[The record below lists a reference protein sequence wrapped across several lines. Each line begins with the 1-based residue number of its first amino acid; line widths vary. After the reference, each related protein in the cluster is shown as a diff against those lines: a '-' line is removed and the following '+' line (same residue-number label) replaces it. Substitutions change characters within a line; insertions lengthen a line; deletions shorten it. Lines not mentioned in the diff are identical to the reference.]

1 MLGTQLFG
9 KSDRGLLRAD
19 NEDDFLVSPEF
30 LLCVVSDGMGG
41 APAGEC
47 ASRIF
52 TETAMEVFSGFSCRS
67 EQETVELVQRAFL
80 AANERIRQ
88 HTKQTPHHQG
98 MGCTA
103 EILAMAEDK
112 FVIGHIGD
120 SRTYR
125 CRNNQLQQLTQDHTY
140 LSEVLGN
147 GSISPANWRKHALG
161 HAISRAV
168 GGEEKLSLDIIR
180 GQMVFGDLYLLCSDG
195 LTDMVQDSVI
205 EGVLSS
211 GVELPMKVETL
222 VNLANSA
229 GGHDNITIVLTEVG
243 DQNLEARSLERQS
256 RSAGRLQ
263 NL

>member
-1 MLGTQLFG
+1 MLGIQLFG
-9 KSDRGLLRAD
+9 KSDRGILRAD

-41 APAGEC
+41 APAGEH

-52 TETAMEVFSGFSCRS
+52 TETALEVFSEFRCRS
-67 EQETVELVQRAFL
+67 EQDTLELVQRAFL

-88 HTKQTPHHQG
+88 HTKETPHHQG

-125 CRNNQLQQLTQDHTY
+125 CRNGHLQQLTRDHTY
-140 LSEVLGN
+140 LSEVLRN
-147 GSISPANWRKHALG
+147 GGASPANSRKHTMG

-168 GGEEKLSLDIIR
+168 GTEDKLSLDIIR
-180 GQMVFGDLYLLCSDG
+180 GQMVSGDIYLLCSDG
-195 LTDMVQDSVI
+195 LTDMVQDSLI
-205 EGVLSS
+205 ESVLSS
-211 GVELPMKVETL
+211 GIELPMKVQTL
-222 VNLANSA
+222 VNMANSA
-229 GGHDNITIVLTEVG
+229 GGHDNVTIVVTEVR
-243 DQNLEARSLERQS
+243 D
-256 RSAGRLQ
+256 
-263 NL
+263 